1 MTLGGLQKNSFID
14 YPGRICAVLFTKGCN
29 FACPYCHNP
38 ELLSSQGR
46 STAVDEALSFLKMR
60 KGMIEAVTI
69 SGGEPTLQEDL
80 GDFCAKVKEMGYPV
94 KLDTNGSRPEAL
106 AGLLDA
112 GLVDYVAMDIKTD
125 PDDYSRVRT
134 QNVAPGNIRESIRI
148 LLSSG
153 VPCEFR
159 TTCVRPLV
167 SGAVVKKIAAAI
179 EGASLYAL
187 QRFHDDTVLD
197 PDFFRDGFSPFS
209 EAELSRFAEAAAPY
223 VGACIIR

>member
-14 YPGRICAVLFTKGCN
+14 YPGRICAVLFTQGCN

-38 ELLSSQGR
+38 ELLSSSGR
-46 STAVDEALSFLKMR
+46 STAVDDALSFLKMR

-80 GDFCAKVKEMGYPV
+80 GDFCARVKEMGYPV

-106 AGLLDA
+106 GRLLDG

-134 QNVAPGNIRESIRI
+134 HGVAQGNIRESIRI

-159 TTCVRPLV
+159 TTCIRPLV
-167 SGAVVKKIAAAI
+167 SIAVVEKIASAI

-197 PDFFRDGFSPFS
+197 PDFFRNGFAPFS
-209 EAELSRFAEAAAPY
+209 DEELSRFAEAAAPY